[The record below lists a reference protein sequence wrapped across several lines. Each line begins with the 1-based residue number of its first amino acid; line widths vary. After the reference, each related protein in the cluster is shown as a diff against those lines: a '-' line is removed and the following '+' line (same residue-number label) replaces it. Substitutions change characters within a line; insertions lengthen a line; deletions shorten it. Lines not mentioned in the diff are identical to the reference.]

1 MTATRATT
9 ASMLGRPDSSQAYS
23 SWSARARDLVSGRC
37 TEPLKRIGGLE
48 RRLHRLGALAQARQ
62 RLRFVVGGQD
72 AEAYRDAVRERDVAQ
87 AARRFARDILEM
99 RRLAPDH
106 ASERHDRVETLAR
119 RRGLGQHR
127 QLERAGRPGDLDVGI
142 RDPAL
147 AQRLAR
153 AVEQLRGDVLVK
165 ATDDDRYAPL
175 PVRRSRSGSGC

>member
-9 ASMLGRPDSSQAYS
+9 APMLGRPDSSQAYS

-37 TEPLKRIGGLE
+37 TEPLERIGG
-48 RRLHRLGALAQARQ
+48 H
-62 RLRFVVGGQD
+62 D
-72 AEAYRDAVRERDVAQ
+72 AEAHRDAVRERDVAQ
-87 AARRFARDILEM
+87 PARRFARDILEM

-106 ASERHDRVETLAR
+106 AAERHDRVETLAR

-175 PVRRSRSGSGC
+175 PVRRSRSGSGCFMWHDQ